1 MKKKPSKSNN
11 MLRWM
16 AFLLLTFVFVGLLA
30 SLMAPQGKI
39 DEVPLSDVIARA
51 NDENGNIK
59 KITVEGSDLK
69 ITLKGEEHYTQ
80 ISRKDPSGTLYEQ
93 GLIDQC
99 ASLNGEELSQC
110 QAKYP
115 EIEYKEA
122 SSFWSYAMDILI
134 I

>member
-1 MKKKPSKSNN
+1 MAQAVKKKPSKSNN

-59 KITVEGSDLK
+59 KITVE
-69 ITLKGEEHYTQ
+69 EV
-80 ISRKDPSGTLYEQ
+80 ISRLR
-93 GLIDQC
+93 
-99 ASLNGEELSQC
+99 
-110 QAKYP
+110 
-115 EIEYKEA
+115 
-122 SSFWSYAMDILI
+122 
-134 I
+134 

>member
-1 MKKKPSKSNN
+1 MAQAVKKKPSKSNN

-80 ISRKDPSGTLYEQ
+80 IHAKILR
-93 GLIDQC
+93 GLC
-99 ASLNGEELSQC
+99 TNKA
-110 QAKYP
+110 
-115 EIEYKEA
+115 
-122 SSFWSYAMDILI
+122 
-134 I
+134 